1 MRTVWLPSKSFAGRH
16 DPEVDLEPAEL
27 LGQLVERGP
36 ASMASSTI
44 V

>member
-16 DPEVDLEPAEL
+16 DPEVDLEPAS
-27 LGQLVERGP
+27 LGQLVDEVG
-36 ASMASSTI
+36 SMASSTI